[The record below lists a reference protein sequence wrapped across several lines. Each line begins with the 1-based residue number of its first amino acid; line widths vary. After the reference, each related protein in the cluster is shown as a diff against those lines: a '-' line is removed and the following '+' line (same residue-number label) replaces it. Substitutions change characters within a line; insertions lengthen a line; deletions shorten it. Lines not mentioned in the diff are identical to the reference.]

1 MKFEEAL
8 VLLKDGKKIRRKE
21 EWGKTTK
28 IFIRD
33 KQLLMN
39 NGDTEFDY
47 ANQYSHWIIDDIF
60 ADDWEE
66 YKEPLLSEE
75 EKEYLKMLIKFHPNK
90 IGSVVVCSRIDY
102 KLVSL
107 YYKIENEYVGCKG
120 DHSLDYDCYTARKDD
135 FNNLENDKKYTLKEL
150 GLDEA

>member
-47 ANQYSHWIIDDIF
+47 ANQYSHWIIADIF

-66 YKEPLLSEE
+66 YRESLLTEE
-75 EKEYLKMLIKFHPNK
+75 EKEYLKMIIKFNPNK
-90 IGSVVVCSRIDY
+90 IDKVQVYRNTDGVAIYLIYAMYADKYSV
-102 KLVSL
+102 
-107 YYKIENEYVGCKG
+107 
-120 DHSLDYDCYTARKDD
+120 SLDYFK
-135 FNNLENDKKYTLKEL
+135 NLEEDKGYTLKEL